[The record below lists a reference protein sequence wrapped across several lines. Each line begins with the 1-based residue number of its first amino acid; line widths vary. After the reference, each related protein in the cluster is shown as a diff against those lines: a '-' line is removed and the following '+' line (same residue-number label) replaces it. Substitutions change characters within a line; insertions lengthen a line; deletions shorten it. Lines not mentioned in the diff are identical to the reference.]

1 MLIMHRD
8 HQLVPVKSNEGWQ
21 VKILLSRKLI
31 ATTRCLTPKSP
42 RWGRREMMWTH
53 FAPAEPPE
61 RQNASRKGGLWKHDD
76 FDVFD
81 GDSDVG
87 RIYLVDANG
96 DRETWL

>member
-1 MLIMHRD
+1 
-8 HQLVPVKSNEGWQ
+8 
-21 VKILLSRKLI
+21 
-31 ATTRCLTPKSP
+31 
-42 RWGRREMMWTH
+42 MMWTH